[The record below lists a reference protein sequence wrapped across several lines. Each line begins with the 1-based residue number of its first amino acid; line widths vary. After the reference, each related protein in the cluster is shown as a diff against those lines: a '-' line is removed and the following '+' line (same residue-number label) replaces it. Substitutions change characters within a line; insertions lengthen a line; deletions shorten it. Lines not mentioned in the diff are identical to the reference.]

1 MDKEALFQMVINRD
15 AGWQNMVHTFWYCLS
30 PDDRLRIQILAM

>member
-15 AGWQNMVHTFWYCLS
+15 AGWQDMVHTHWYCLS
-30 PDDRLRIQILAM
+30 PDDRQRIQILAM